1 MAGSLDRYR
10 DGRAVAENQDGSPAR
25 VAKRELDLRVIR
37 LGPSFAI
44 RFAIATALVVGSVLV
59 DRPAFA
65 WGVLVL
71 FAILAVPL
79 GRARSFIFSFVPYAT
94 VWFTFTAL
102 RALADETILAQTL
115 STRVSEFERW
125 LFGGQLPTI
134 RLQDRFFGQYSP
146 PYHLHWY
153 DYFFTGIHWSYFIVP
168 HIAAV
173 LIWHR
178 DPRLFRHFLGAMTI
192 LLAVGLAIYFVIPSR
207 PPWNAPEQ
215 LDSPSAP
222 NAYRIMTLVGEEL
235 GGGVY
240 RASYRVI
247 GESNPW
253 AAMPSIH
260 MAFTFLLV
268 FPAFYFGK
276 RWGYLALAYSALM
289 GYALVYLGEHYVID
303 VIVGMMIATYGWLA
317 ARTWLHRISPVVL
330 PHLPGLAGRHT
341 VAGADGGAA
350 VPR

>member
-1 MAGSLDRYR
+1 MAGSVDHFDQRTIGTEDAEGAAR
-10 DGRAVAENQDGSPAR
+10 RAV
-25 VAKRELDLRVIR
+25 KRELDLRVIR
-37 LGPSFAI
+37 VGPSFAI
-44 RFAIATALVVGSVLV
+44 RFAIAAVLVLGSVMV

-71 FAILAVPL
+71 FAVLAVPL
-79 GRARSFIFSFVPYAT
+79 GRARSFLFSFVPYAT

-115 STRVSEFERW
+115 STRVPEFERW

-153 DYFFTGIHWSYFIVP
+153 DYFFTGIHWSYFILP

-235 GGGVY
+235 GGGIY

-289 GYALVYLGEHYVID
+289 GYSLVYLGEHYVID
-303 VIVGMMIATYGWLA
+303 IVVGMLITAYGWFA
-317 ARTWLHRISPVVL
+317 ARTWLHRISPVIL
-330 PHLPGLAGRHT
+330 PFMPGWAGRQ
-341 VAGADGGAA
+341 AAASPGGA
-350 VPR
+350 VSSSS

>member
-1 MAGSLDRYR
+1 
-10 DGRAVAENQDGSPAR
+10 
-25 VAKRELDLRVIR
+25 
-37 LGPSFAI
+37 
-44 RFAIATALVVGSVLV
+44 
-59 DRPAFA
+59 
-65 WGVLVL
+65 
-71 FAILAVPL
+71 VP
-79 GRARSFIFSFVPYAT
+79 
-94 VWFTFTAL
+94 
-102 RALADETILAQTL
+102 
-115 STRVSEFERW
+115 EFERW

-153 DYFFTGIHWSYFIVP
+153 DYFCTAIHWSYFIIP
-168 HIAAV
+168 HVAAV

-178 DPRLFRHFLGAMTI
+178 NPRLFRHFLGAMTI
-192 LLAVGLAIYFVIPSR
+192 MLGVGLAIYFIIPTR

-215 LDSPSAP
+215 LESPSAP
-222 NAYRIMTLVGEEL
+222 NAYRIMTLVGEQL

-276 RWGYLALAYSALM
+276 KWGYLAVIYSALM
-289 GYALVYLGEHYVID
+289 GYSLVYLGEHYVVD
-303 VIVGMMIATYGWLA
+303 VVVGMLITAYGWYA

-330 PHLPGLAGRHT
+330 PHIPGLSNRQAVT
-341 VAGADGGAA
+341 GAA
-350 VPR
+350 SSPPT